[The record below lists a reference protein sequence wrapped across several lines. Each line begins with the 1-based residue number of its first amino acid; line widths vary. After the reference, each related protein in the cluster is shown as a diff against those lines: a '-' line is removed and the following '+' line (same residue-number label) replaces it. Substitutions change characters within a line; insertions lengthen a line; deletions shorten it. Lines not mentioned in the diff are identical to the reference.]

1 MGIGVL
7 CGLLAGALWGL
18 VFIVPELLSTFS
30 PLELAAIALLVCGV
44 TWSVRAHA
52 SSPAELG
59 HGDLAEGDGVAGAA
73 HRHQA

>member
-30 PLELAAIALLVCGV
+30 PLELAVG
-44 TWSVRAHA
+44 R
-52 SSPAELG
+52 
-59 HGDLAEGDGVAGAA
+59 
-73 HRHQA
+73 